1 MADNPIDTFRLSLM
15 QDALPVGMAIVERT
29 RKGGVTRVAEAFTDS
44 DDPLE
49 VLRAEGEPAAKT
61 LRAQLDRVSP
71 GLGNPVIPVKV
82 AVDQTNPQTSQT
94 VDQEELIQVLNRIQ
108 CGMEELENRL
118 FDEGSE
124 NSTITFEKG

>member
-1 MADNPIDTFRLSLM
+1 MADNPIDTLRLSLM

-29 RKGGVTRVAEAFTDS
+29 RKGGVTRLAEALTDS

-49 VLRAEGEPAAKT
+49 GLRAEGEPAAKT

-82 AVDQTNPQTSQT
+82 AVDQANPQS
-94 VDQEELIQVLNRIQ
+94 DQIVGEEELIQVLDRIQ
-108 CGMEELENRL
+108 SGMEELENLL
-118 FDEGSE
+118 FNACSE
-124 NSTITFEKG
+124 NPTITGEKG